1 MQQKRSTHPRAAGFS
16 LVELM
21 LALGLGLVV
30 VTGIVQ
36 LFVGNSQTYNIL
48 NGQARM
54 QENARFALEFISR
67 AARQAGY
74 FGCADSQENLVWRLT
89 NGLPENANN
98 VPEFDVTRPVQG
110 VDNVVDAGSLGI
122 YPTQAANSM
131 IPANGI
137 NADAVIAGTDVLA
150 VRSMETP
157 GWRLMEE
164 MFPTGANSNPRIAD
178 DTDIA
183 AGDIVMV
190 ANCEQAAVFRVT
202 GTPAFGADMVELQR
216 AAPGG
221 GLFVNTGIALSN
233 IGRTYQEDALVGRV
247 ESTFFFIAEGT
258 GLSNIPDAGGN
269 PTAPLALWQKVG
281 PNAPVELVQGIE
293 NLQVLYGID
302 TTDDD
307 LPNANEYVTAND
319 LDLFPD
325 PQVTNVVSLRVSVTA
340 NSVDAVTE
348 DGNPLRRT
356 FTKTILL
363 RNANPEFP

>member
-1 MQQKRSTHPRAAGFS
+1 MQRDVARHPRATGFS

-21 LALGLGLVV
+21 LALALGLIV

-74 FGCADSQENLVWRLT
+74 FGCANSQENLVWRLT
-89 NGLPENANN
+89 GGNPGSADDI
-98 VPEFDVTRPVQG
+98 PEFDVTRPVQG
-110 VDNVVDAGSLGI
+110 VDNVVDAGSLGGF
-122 YPTQAANSM
+122 PTQSANSR
-131 IPANGI
+131 ILANGI
-137 NADAVIAGTDVLA
+137 NAAAVIAGTDVLA
-150 VRSMETP
+150 VRSMESP
-157 GWRLMEE
+157 GWRLTDEL
-164 MFPTGANSNPRIAD
+164 FPTGANSDPRISDA
-178 DTDIA
+178 TDIQ

-190 ANCEQAAVFRVT
+190 ANCEQASVFRVT
-202 GTPAFGADMVELQR
+202 GTVAAPGNSVELQDDVG
-216 AAPGG
+216 AGLYDNAPP
-221 GLFVNTGIALSN
+221 ASHSQ
-233 IGRTYQEDALVGRV
+233 IGRTYQEDAQVGRV

-258 GLSNIPDAGGN
+258 GLSNILDGDGD
-269 PTAPLALWQKVG
+269 PTPPLALWQKVG
-281 PNAPVELVQGIE
+281 PNLPVELVQGIE
-293 NLQVLYGID
+293 DLQILYGID

-307 LPNANEYVTAND
+307 LANANEYVTADD

-325 PQVTNVVSLRVSVTA
+325 PAVTNVVSLRVSVTA

-348 DGNPLRRT
+348 DGDPLRRT